1 MIGVPKGLLRHI
13 TMQILKRRPMSGSE
27 LMDEIEN
34 YTDWRP
40 SPGSIYPLLAS
51 MQDEE
56 LIKPYSDE
64 DPSLK
69 RVSLTSKGLKELDEI
84 MEHSEQ
90 FRSRNKSIRKIY
102 WLLIREMPEDIYLSF
117 SNMMDT
123 VEQVYSSINGND
135 SKSAELKKI
144 LDRVTQ
150 KISRLGD

>member
-1 MIGVPKGLLRHI
+1 
-13 TMQILKRRPMSGSE
+13 MSGSE